1 MPKSARSGSIGNTN
15 SNQPKIRGCG
25 RETRGV
31 FAMKKLLLI
40 GAVLSVFSFVVATMS
55 FGDDMSMSK
64 AQTVHGWV
72 SDSKCGAK
80 GANAKAAECT
90 KKCLSE
96 GAKMVVVTDGDQ
108 KVLTV
113 ENPDA
118 LQDHVRHHVAVAG
131 HIDGDTIHVESAKML

>member
-1 MPKSARSGSIGNTN
+1 
-15 SNQPKIRGCG
+15 
-25 RETRGV
+25 
-31 FAMKKLLLI
+31 MKKLLLI

-80 GANAKAAECT
+80 GADAKAAECT

-108 KVLTV
+108 RVLTV

-118 LQDHVRHHVAVAG
+118 LKDHVGHHVAVKG
-131 HIDGDTIHVESAKML
+131 HIDGDNIHVESAKML